1 MKQDT
6 YEKMIKLRLPAMAQA
21 YKEQESNTN
30 LQELN
35 FDQRLSLLI
44 DTEFDSQANNHI
56 KRLIE
61 NARFSDKRA
70 SIEDIKY
77 YDDRKLDKQLF
88 LSLSTNSYI
97 DKKENIVIIGATG
110 SGKTYLACAL
120 GNCACKD
127 NRRTRYVRLPDLLVD
142 FSLAR
147 DTLRYQSLLKSY
159 ARYDLLIIDEWL
171 LTLPN
176 EQAQQDILELM
187 ERRCGDKSTILCSQF
202 TPESW
207 HKRLGGGAVADA
219 ILDRVLSIS
228 TVIQVS
234 GDKSMRTRS

>member
-1 MKQDT
+1 
-6 YEKMIKLRLPAMAQA
+6 MIKLRLPAMAQA

>member
-127 NRRTRYVRLPDLLVD
+127 NRRTRYIRLPDLLVD
-142 FSLAR
+142 FGLAR

>member
-127 NRRTRYVRLPDLLVD
+127 NRRTRYIRLPDLLVD

-234 GDKSMRTRS
+234 GEKSMRTRS

>member
-127 NRRTRYVRLPDLLVD
+127 NRRTRYIRLPDLLVD

-187 ERRCGDKSTILCSQF
+187 ERRYGDKSTILCSQF

>member
-110 SGKTYLACAL
+110 SGKIYLACAL

-127 NRRTRYVRLPDLLVD
+127 NRRTRYIRLPDLLVD

>member
-1 MKQDT
+1 
-6 YEKMIKLRLPAMAQA
+6 MIKLRLPAMAQA

-127 NRRTRYVRLPDLLVD
+127 NRRTRYIRLPDLLVD

>member
-44 DTEFDSQANNHI
+44 DTGFDSQANNHI

-88 LSLSTNSYI
+88 LSLST
-97 DKKENIVIIGATG
+97 EAT
-110 SGKTYLACAL
+110 
-120 GNCACKD
+120 
-127 NRRTRYVRLPDLLVD
+127 
-142 FSLAR
+142 
-147 DTLRYQSLLKSY
+147 
-159 ARYDLLIIDEWL
+159 
-171 LTLPN
+171 
-176 EQAQQDILELM
+176 M
-187 ERRCGDKSTILCSQF
+187 
-202 TPESW
+202 
-207 HKRLGGGAVADA
+207 KR
-219 ILDRVLSIS
+219 
-228 TVIQVS
+228 IQV
-234 GDKSMRTRS
+234 

>member
-110 SGKTYLACAL
+110 SGKIYLACAL

-127 NRRTRYVRLPDLLVD
+127 NRRTRYIRLPDLLVD

-234 GDKSMRTRS
+234 GDKSMKTRS

>member
-234 GDKSMRTRS
+234 GEKSMRTRS

>member
-35 FDQRLSLLI
+35 FDQRLSLLL

-110 SGKTYLACAL
+110 SGKIYLACAL

-127 NRRTRYVRLPDLLVD
+127 NRRTRYIRLPDLLVD

-234 GDKSMRTRS
+234 GDKSMKTRS

>member
-127 NRRTRYVRLPDLLVD
+127 NRRTRYIRLPDLLVD

-234 GDKSMRTRS
+234 GDKSMKTRS

>member
-127 NRRTRYVRLPDLLVD
+127 NRRTRYIRLPDLLVD